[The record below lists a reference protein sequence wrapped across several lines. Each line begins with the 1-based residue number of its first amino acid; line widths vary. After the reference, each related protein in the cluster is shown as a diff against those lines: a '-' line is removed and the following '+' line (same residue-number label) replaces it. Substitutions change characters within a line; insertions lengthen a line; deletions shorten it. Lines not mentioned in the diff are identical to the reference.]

1 MLKLERAMSEVL
13 LCNQPLS
20 HKLTRSMCGIDTSV
34 VYDLACSQ
42 PSILSP
48 YTPYV
53 FNSAPNALDKYLLAS
68 LSDVTLARELTNTSL
83 SFGEDNTM
91 ALAEIL
97 KTLQEHNISAAGV
110 STSIYANRVDGFVG
124 AVQEY
129 QQSLMDYR
137 AAVKADSPSKLQAK
151 QKAFQSFESLQYR
164 FRNEL
169 AAVNAQ
175 VKSRRGTP
183 LTSATRATNIAKD
196 SRHVAKLNVS
206 SQVEANNLVKFSQN
220 AKFLGGGL
228 AVIDFGSRVGSVHN
242 SYVADEN
249 WERELF
255 IESLSFAASAATAYA
270 ATGIG
275 SSALGFLV
283 VATPVGWVGL
293 VVGGL
298 LVAGAVGAAS
308 IYANNKTKENSGK
321 VYDEIMNWMEG
332 L

>member
-1 MLKLERAMSEVL
+1 MSEVL

-97 KTLQEHNISAAGV
+97 KTLQEHNISAAGA

-137 AAVKADSPSKLQAK
+137 AAVKADSPSKFQAK

-169 AAVNAQ
+169 SAVNAQ

-196 SRHVAKLNVS
+196 SRHIAKLNVS
-206 SQVEANNLVKFSQN
+206 SQVEANNLIKFSQN

-228 AVIDFGSRVGSVHN
+228 AVIDFGSRVGNVHN
-242 SYVADEN
+242 SYAADEN

-255 IESLSFAASAATAYA
+255 IESLSFVAATAA
-270 ATGIG
+270 GTLAVNMGG
-275 SSALGFLV
+275 GVLGFLV

-293 VVGGL
+293 IVGGL
-298 LVAGAVGAAS
+298 AVAGVAGAVS
-308 IYANNKTKENSGK
+308 IFADEATKEVQVGF
-321 VYDEIMNWMEG
+321 MMA

>member
-1 MLKLERAMSEVL
+1 MSKIL
-13 LCNQPLS
+13 LCNQALS
-20 HKLTRSMCGIDTSV
+20 LNYAGLMCGINTSFV
-34 VYDLACSQ
+34 HGLNCSQ
-42 PSILSP
+42 PNILSHYAP
-48 YTPYV
+48 YALNPTP
-53 FNSAPNALDKYLLAS
+53 SALDKHLIAS
-68 LSDVTLARELTNTSL
+68 LSDPNFARELTNTSL

-97 KTLQEHNISAAGV
+97 KNIQEHNISAAGA

-124 AVQEY
+124 AVKEY

-137 AAVKADSPSKLQAK
+137 AAVK
-151 QKAFQSFESLQYR
+151 
-164 FRNEL
+164 
-169 AAVNAQ
+169 AQ

-196 SRHVAKLNVS
+196 SRHIAKLNVS

-220 AKFLGGGL
+220 AKYLGGGVV
-228 AVIDFGSRVGSVHN
+228 VIDFGSRVGNIHN
-242 SYVADEN
+242 SYAADEN

-255 IESLSFAASAATAYA
+255 IESLSFATSAATAYA

-298 LVAGAVGAAS
+298 VVAGVAGVSSVTMNNEIKSRAGSYYDS
-308 IYANNKTKENSGK
+308 I
-321 VYDEIMNWMEG
+321 MEWISES
-332 L
+332 

>member
-1 MLKLERAMSEVL
+1 MSEVL

-110 STSIYANRVDGFVG
+110 STSIYVNRVDGFVG
-124 AVQEY
+124 AVKEY

-137 AAVKADSPSKLQAK
+137 TAVK
-151 QKAFQSFESLQYR
+151 
-164 FRNEL
+164 
-169 AAVNAQ
+169 AQ

-196 SRHVAKLNVS
+196 SRHSKV
-206 SQVEANNLVKFSQN
+206 FS
-220 AKFLGGGL
+220 
-228 AVIDFGSRVGSVHN
+228 
-242 SYVADEN
+242 EC
-249 WERELF
+249 
-255 IESLSFAASAATAYA
+255 
-270 ATGIG
+270 
-275 SSALGFLV
+275 
-283 VATPVGWVGL
+283 
-293 VVGGL
+293 
-298 LVAGAVGAAS
+298 
-308 IYANNKTKENSGK
+308 
-321 VYDEIMNWMEG
+321 
-332 L
+332 

>member
-1 MLKLERAMSEVL
+1 MSEVL

-97 KTLQEHNISAAGV
+97 KTLQEHNISAAGA

-169 AAVNAQ
+169 SAVNAQ

-196 SRHVAKLNVS
+196 SRHIAKLNVS

-228 AVIDFGSRVGSVHN
+228 VVIDFGSRVGNIHN
-242 SYVADEN
+242 SYAADEN

-255 IESLSFAASAATAYA
+255 IESLSFVAATTVGTLAVN
-270 ATGIG
+270 IG
-275 SSALGFLV
+275 GGVLGFLV

-293 VVGGL
+293 IVGGL
-298 LVAGAVGAAS
+298 AVAGVAGTAS
-308 IYANNKTKENSGK
+308 IAMDSYIGKEAGDY
-321 VYDEIMNWMEG
+321 YDTIQDWLG
-332 L
+332 QK

>member
-1 MLKLERAMSEVL
+1 
-13 LCNQPLS
+13 
-20 HKLTRSMCGIDTSV
+20 
-34 VYDLACSQ
+34 
-42 PSILSP
+42 
-48 YTPYV
+48 
-53 FNSAPNALDKYLLAS
+53 
-68 LSDVTLARELTNTSL
+68 
-83 SFGEDNTM
+83 M

-97 KTLQEHNISAAGV
+97 KNIQEHNISAAGA

-124 AVQEY
+124 AVKEY

-137 AAVKADSPSKLQAK
+137 AAVK
-151 QKAFQSFESLQYR
+151 
-164 FRNEL
+164 
-169 AAVNAQ
+169 AQ

-196 SRHVAKLNVS
+196 SRHIAKLNVS

-220 AKFLGGGL
+220 AKFLGDGL
-228 AVIDFGSRVGSVHN
+228 VVIDFGSRVGSVHN
-242 SYVADEN
+242 SYAADEN

-255 IESLSFAASAATAYA
+255 IESLSFATSAATAYA